1 MTEGPLPLSHHGSTY
16 PVGILMAA
24 EVQHGGTMGKIDKDL
39 PTSVSL
45 QGNLLVFFIL
55 AYREIFT
62 YFVDKRNYIWRGGR
76 KKNLW
81 GR

>member
-1 MTEGPLPLSHHGSTY
+1 
-16 PVGILMAA
+16 MAA

-62 YFVDKRNYIWRGGR
+62 YFVDKRNYIWRGGG
-76 KKNLW
+76 KKIYGVGESTSALV
-81 GR
+81 

>member
-1 MTEGPLPLSHHGSTY
+1 
-16 PVGILMAA
+16 MAA

-55 AYREIFT
+55 ANFLHT
-62 YFVDKRNYIWRGGR
+62 VKFSHT
-76 KKNLW
+76 L
-81 GR
+81 